1 MSERS
6 RRKIKAGQNSRK
18 IGHIFM
24 ADFLYAYLLTFST
37 FYNNILLFF
46 DTFVTIKLQRI

>member
-6 RRKIKAGQNSRK
+6 RRKIKARQNSRK

-24 ADFLYAYLLTFST
+24 ADFLYAYFST